1 MTNMPI
7 PSAALTGVPAGVQS
21 QGAWVGRRQLFV
33 RFAGEAETATMYTSQ
48 ALLILELRPRSS
60 HLRRLFDVE
69 LEIID
74 KNIEVECEL
83 PENIKKT
90 GDLMMQ
96 IAMRKRNR
104 RKL

>member
-1 MTNMPI
+1 MN
-7 PSAALTGVPAGVQS
+7 
-21 QGAWVGRRQLFV
+21 RD
-33 RFAGEAETATMYTSQ
+33 
-48 ALLILELRPRSS
+48 
-60 HLRRLFDVE
+60 FDVE

-83 PENIKKT
+83 TENIRKT

>member
-1 MTNMPI
+1 MIMYRRLLAEVKDPKTRVISKILAFMTNQHIMD
-7 PSAALTGVPAGVQS
+7 
-21 QGAWVGRRQLFV
+21 RDF
-33 RFAGEAETATMYTSQ
+33 E
-48 ALLILELRPRSS
+48 
-60 HLRRLFDVE
+60 VE

-96 IAMRKRNR
+96 VAMRKRNR
-104 RKL
+104 RRLQSMDLLLSGDGSPTRRKP